1 MRKAIVL
8 CIAACACGPDKP
20 AANETPT
27 ATVSATAAPPPS
39 AQVAQPSSPDTARGL
54 AAVQSGD
61 WVGAKSAFEAAIAKN
76 ARDADAHHYLGVT
89 LEQTN
94 DKIGAER
101 EYKAALSIKPDLAE
115 AAANLGAIYVE
126 AQKWDE
132 AIAVLKP
139 AVQRRGDVAATHFNL
154 ALALT
159 GKGDQQGAARA
170 FDNALKI
177 TPSDAMLLYTYGHTL
192 GTWNQPDAAVAKLKA
207 ARDAAGAQAELLGS
221 IGHELLLLRAV
232 PDCIAT
238 FDKAIA
244 AKDGAQFRTERA
256 LCKLS
261 GKDEAGAT
269 ADLEAAVQQE
279 PQYGLAHYWL
289 ATRRMG
295 AKNWREAAK
304 ELEAYL
310 KLEPSGPHAKSAQ
323 EALAVAKNGG
333 KQKPH

>member
-1 MRKAIVL
+1 M
-8 CIAACACGPDKP
+8 
-20 AANETPT
+20 
-27 ATVSATAAPPPS
+27 
-39 AQVAQPSSPDTARGL
+39 
-54 AAVQSGD
+54 
-61 WVGAKSAFEAAIAKN
+61 
-76 ARDADAHHYLGVT
+76 T
-89 LEQTN
+89 LEQQG
-94 DKIGAER
+94 DKQGAER
-101 EYKAALSIKPDLAE
+101 EYKAALRIKPDLVE

-139 AVQRRGDVAATHFNL
+139 AAQRRGDSAATQFNL
-154 ALALT
+154 ALALA
-159 GKGDQQGAARA
+159 GKGDQPGATRA
-170 FDNALKI
+170 FDNAIKL

-192 GTWNQPDAAVAKLKA
+192 GTWNQPDAAIAKLKA
-207 ARDAAGAQAELLGS
+207 ARDAAGAQADLLGA
-221 IGHELLLLRAV
+221 IGHELLVLRAV

-269 ADLEAAVQQE
+269 TDLEAAVHND
-279 PQYGLAHYWL
+279 PQYPLSHYWL

-295 AKNWREAAK
+295 AKKWQDAAK

-310 KLEPSGPHAKSAQ
+310 KLEPNGPHAKSAQ
-323 EALAVAKNGG
+323 DALAVAKNGG
-333 KQKPH
+333 KKPH